1 MSMKKFV
8 IWSVMVCMLFFIT
21 GCGSNDSTKEK
32 NASDLYS
39 EDYDKIYDDLELT
52 ISYSNDICDF
62 LDYWINQSGAG
73 DQAGM
78 NYYTICMTVSKP
90 EDFGQSIDSILALA
104 RLYEHMGIDNS
115 EMRSNESAYDYG
127 MRTGA
132 CEKVYDYCKQ
142 LQDEMLFLSNV
153 QETLE
158 TQMMDFKEKYYDD
171 HTDAFNSLKEYYLE
185 TISYAEFAIEPSG
198 TVAEYSATR
207 DEYKRNIDK
216 LASKAKIDK

>member
-1 MSMKKFV
+1 MKKFV
-8 IWSVMVCMLFFIT
+8 IWSMVVLLCMILT
-21 GCGSNDSTKEK
+21 GCGSSDSTKEEDI
-32 NASDLYS
+32 SDLYS
-39 EDYDKIYDDLELT
+39 NDYDMISSDLELI
-52 ISYSNDICDF
+52 ISYSDDICDF
-62 LDYWINQSGAG
+62 LDYWISQSGVG
-73 DQAGM
+73 VQAGM

-90 EDFGQSIDSILALA
+90 EDFGQSIDSILTLA
-104 RLYEHMGIDNS
+104 KLYEHLGIDAS

-132 CEKVYDYCKQ
+132 CEKVYEFCKQ
-142 LQDEMLFLSNV
+142 MQDKMLFLSDA

-158 TQMMDFKEKYYDD
+158 TQMIDFKEKYIDD

-198 TVAEYSATR
+198 TVAEFSSTR
-207 DEYKRNIDK
+207 DEYKRNIEK